1 VNRDLLS
8 RSAAACGL
16 LLSDAQLDAFT
27 VLTKELQ
34 RWNRQINLTAI
45 ETDDEITIKHLV
57 DSLQLA
63 PLLEQ
68 GMRLLDIGS
77 GGGFP
82 ALPLSLVR
90 TDLVIT
96 SIDAV
101 AKKIS
106 FQKHMCRL
114 LNISGIEAV
123 HGRVEQLGKT
133 SPGVYDVV
141 TSRAFS
147 NLPQLLGLASPLLCE
162 QGVVIAMRGAEKEAE
177 LQEHY
182 RSIEKAGFVFEKVV
196 RYDLPMKMGERC
208 LIIARKSSFYG

>member
-1 VNRDLLS
+1 MNRDLLS
-8 RSAAACGL
+8 RSAAASGL

-27 VLTKELQ
+27 LLTRELQ
-34 RWNRQINLTAI
+34 RWNKQINLTAI

-114 LNISGIEAV
+114 LKIFGIEAV
-123 HGRVEQLGKT
+123 HGRVEMLGKT
-133 SPGVYDVV
+133 RPGVYDAV

-147 NLPQLLGLASPLLCE
+147 NLSQFLGLAAPLVRDN
-162 QGVVIAMRGAEKEAE
+162 GVVIAMRGAEKEAE

-182 RSIEKAGFVFEKVV
+182 RSIEKAGFDFEKVV

-208 LIIARKSSFYG
+208 LIIARKGRFYG